1 MKLVR
6 YSRKTEPGVLARMGV
21 VVGDDWI
28 ADLRAGHAI
37 FLMEERGNPKGED
50 IAAIF
55 MPPYITQFLHLGESG
70 WEALAETHAWLAE
83 LVHRE
88 PGALGSRG
96 EQLFIPLSECRLYA
110 PVRPSK
116 LIAIGRNYPE
126 YTRQPGRAAAR
137 VPTGFVKVPSTIVG
151 HGRDILKPRVTRELD
166 CETELAVVIGRKC
179 KNVAPERAFEV
190 IAGYTILND
199 VTARDIGETEREGG
213 HLLLGKCFDTFAP
226 IGPWLVTRDEIPE
239 PGMLA
244 LRTRVNGEVRQSG
257 NTADMLHPVSKL
269 VSYLSHM
276 TLMPG
281 DIISTGSPGPL
292 MSVTHRPLEAGDVV
306 ECEVERIGVLRNAI
320 VDEPA

>member
-6 YSRKTEPGVLARMGV
+6 YGRRTEPGVLARMGV
-21 VVGDDWI
+21 VVADAYL
-28 ADLRAGHAI
+28 ADLRAGHAR
-37 FLMEERGNPKGED
+37 FLVEERGNPKGED

-88 PGALGSRG
+88 PDSVGMRG
-96 EQLFIPLSECRLYA
+96 EQLFLPIDECRLYA

-126 YTRQPGRAAAR
+126 VTRQPGREAGR
-137 VPTGFVKVPSTIVG
+137 VPTGFIKVPSTIVG

-166 CETELAVVIGRKC
+166 CETELAVVIGRQC
-179 KNVAPERAFEV
+179 KHVSAERAFEV
-190 IAGYTILND
+190 IAGYTIVND
-199 VTARDIGETEREGG
+199 VTARDIGKTEREGG
-213 HLLLGKCFDTFAP
+213 QLLLGKCFDTFAP
-226 IGPWLVTRDEIPE
+226 IGPWLVTRDEIPN
-239 PGMLA
+239 PDDLD

-257 NTADMLHPVSKL
+257 NTAHMLNAIPKL
-269 VSYLSHM
+269 IEYLSHM

-281 DIISTGSPGPL
+281 DIISTGSPGPTISL
-292 MSVTHRPLEAGDVV
+292 SHRPLEAGDVV
-306 ECEVERIGVLRNAI
+306 ECEVEHIGVLRNAI
-320 VDEPA
+320 VDEPD